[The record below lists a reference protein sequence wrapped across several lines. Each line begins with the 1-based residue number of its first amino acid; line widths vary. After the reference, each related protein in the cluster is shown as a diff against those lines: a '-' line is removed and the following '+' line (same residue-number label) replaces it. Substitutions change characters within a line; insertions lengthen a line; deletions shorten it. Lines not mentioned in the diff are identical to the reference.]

1 MYPVCIG
8 LHAKPLPSGGD
19 EQAQTKSHVTA
30 DEEFWLHCGANHEDS
45 EMLRRITLLIP
56 LIALLSLSG
65 CIIFPH
71 GGWHGDHHYDRG
83 GPGYYQHR

>member
-1 MYPVCIG
+1 MYPVCIR
-8 LHAKPLPSGGD
+8 LHAKRLPLYGD
-19 EQAQTKSHVTA
+19 ERQQTKSHVTD
-30 DEEFWLHCGANHEDS
+30 DEVFWLHRGDNHEDF

-71 GGWHGDHHYDRG
+71 GGWHGDRHYDRG
-83 GPGYYQHR
+83 GPGYYEHR

>member
-1 MYPVCIG
+1 MYPVCIH
-8 LHAKPLPSGGD
+8 LHAKRLLTGGD
-19 EQAQTKSHVTA
+19 KRQQAGSHVTA
-30 DEEFWLHCGANHEDS
+30 DEEIWLHRDVNHEDF

-71 GGWHGDHHYDRG
+71 GGWHGDRHYDRG
-83 GPGYYQHR
+83 GPGYYEHR